1 MGYFMLTN
9 DVNNIMSS
17 CSKKET
23 HLVYSTE
30 CLYNKLELEIAKE
43 NLNSLFI
50 EKKLRYL
57 CMIFIQVVL
66 FIVWLQF
73 SN

>member
-17 CSKKET
+17 CSKKEA

-30 CLYNKLELEIAKE
+30 FLYNKLELEIAKE

-57 CMIFIQVVL
+57 CLIFIQVVL